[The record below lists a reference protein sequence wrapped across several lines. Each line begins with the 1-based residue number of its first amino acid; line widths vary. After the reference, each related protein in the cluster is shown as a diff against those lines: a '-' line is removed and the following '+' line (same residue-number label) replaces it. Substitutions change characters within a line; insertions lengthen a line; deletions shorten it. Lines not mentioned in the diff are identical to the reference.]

1 MKFFFVAL
9 FVSAVSSLS
18 AGIASWSA
26 GGTSMNESYANGT
39 AYFIEVQ
46 SGGPS
51 LSEMIDAIKTGG
63 LNQQNSNVT
72 LLGQDSLVYSEGW
85 YTTSGQTF
93 DPQLTPSNESTY
105 YVLFVNSSETEFLFS
120 NGESVEN
127 WTGVGLGGDQY
138 DPTIFEGLDNQTAS
152 WAQNG
157 GTVGGGNVPEPTV
170 LALLALGVA
179 GLALKRR
186 VA

>member
-9 FVSAVSSLS
+9 FASVVSSLS

-26 GGTSMNESYANGT
+26 GGTSMNGSYTNGT

-46 SGGPS
+46 SGGPT
-51 LSEMIDAIKTGG
+51 LSAMIDAIKTGG

-72 LLGQDSLVYSEGW
+72 LLGQDSLVYADGW
-85 YTTSGQTF
+85 YTTLGQTF
-93 DPQLTPSNESTY
+93 DPQISPSSESTY
-105 YVLFVNSSETEFLFS
+105 YVLFVNASRTEFLFS
-120 NGESVEN
+120 NEEKIEN
-127 WTGVGLGGDQY
+127 WTGVGIAGDQY

-157 GTVGGGNVPEPTV
+157 GTVGGGDVPEPTV